1 MANFHGV
8 HVDKKDQSELINNF
22 TALIYYGQ
30 IISAVK
36 QLIKAKNFDITS
48 VVSEVKEFET
58 CDGLEISMNYRQ
70 AHIVFRLFLDV
81 IIPKEHCSALDNKA
95 GLDKNKLSWKELVT
109 LRILYIIFK
118 ELKTIIKNYV
128 DVKQNYFIWINSFY
142 GTVAEERHLR

>member
-8 HVDKKDQSELINNF
+8 HVDKKDQNELINKF
-22 TALIYYGQ
+22 TDLIYGDK

-48 VVSEVKEFET
+48 VISEAKEFRT

-81 IIPKEHCSALDNKA
+81 IIPKERCSTLDNKA
-95 GLDKNKLSWKELVT
+95 GLDKNKLS
-109 LRILYIIFK
+109 
-118 ELKTIIKNYV
+118 
-128 DVKQNYFIWINSFY
+128 
-142 GTVAEERHLR
+142 